1 MVEDEVLVT
10 GCAGF
15 IGSHV
20 TDALVERGEKV
31 VGVDNFDLFYS
42 PRLKRAFLEFA
53 LSRKNFTLVKGDIL
67 DGPLMEGTFSEHKPK
82 VVVHFAAKAGV
93 RDSIQNPELY
103 SKVNIEATALL
114 LRLSVKYGVRKFVF
128 ASTSAVYGVRDSIP
142 FREDDPCETP
152 SSPYGATKRGAE
164 ILCYTFYHLYELPVV
179 VLRFFTVYGP
189 RQRPDMA
196 VHKFT
201 RQILREEP
209 VTMFGDGTSGRD
221 YTYIDDIVQ
230 GVLAA
235 IDRDLGGFTVINL
248 GTDRAVLLRDLIS
261 FIEDALGMKAKVMQL
276 PDQPGDVPI
285 TCASIER
292 ARELL
297 SYEPKV
303 PLEEGV
309 RRFVKWYLEN
319 KELLDKET

>member
-1 MVEDEVLVT
+1 MAGRKVLVT

-15 IGSHV
+15 IGSHL
-20 TDALVERGEKV
+20 TDALLRRGDEV
-31 VGVDNFDLFYS
+31 VGVDNFDPFYS
-42 PRLKRAFLEFA
+42 PRLKRAFLEGA
-53 LSRKNFTLVKGDIL
+53 LRSPKFTLVEGDIL
-67 DGPLMEGTFSEHKPK
+67 DKPLMERAFSEHKPE
-82 VVVHFAAKAGV
+82 VVVHLAAKAGV
-93 RDSIQNPELY
+93 RESIENPELY
-103 SKVNIEATALL
+103 TRVNIEGTALL
-114 LRLSVKYGVRKFVF
+114 LRLSVKHRAGKFVF
-128 ASTSAVYGVRDSIP
+128 ASTSAVYGARDSIP

-152 SSPYGATKRGAE
+152 ASPYGATKRGAE
-164 ILCYTFYHLYELPVV
+164 VLCYTFHHLYKLPIV

-201 RQILREEP
+201 RQIVRGEP

-221 YTYIDDIVQ
+221 YTYIDDIIE

-235 IDRDLGGFTVINL
+235 IDRDLGGFKVINL
-248 GTDRAVLLRDLIS
+248 GTDRATRLRDLIS
-261 FIEDALGMKAKVMQL
+261 VIEEALGMRAKIKQL

-292 ARELL
+292 ARRLL
-297 SYEPKV
+297 GYEPKV

-309 RRFVKWYLEN
+309 RRFVKWYFEN